1 MRNLLLHRNRS
12 SVYSVNSATIP
23 ARPAVRIIQSVS
35 SPSYSTVRSR
45 ASQASMHV
53 RAAAGSTLAVTCVC
67 TTYVSFSCFTGV
79 WPVRYSGVTGGP
91 CPCCVRSIGSN
102 DLFPCVCNEVRK
114 KPLHL
119 QAPTRETHGHARSA
133 ILVQHEAKPLGYQ
146 GSRSGPIGLSHGRRR
161 SSEWRILVCGKRI
174 RMTT

>member
-1 MRNLLLHRNRS
+1 M
-12 SVYSVNSATIP
+12 YSVNSATIP
-23 ARPAVRIIQSVS
+23 ARPAVRIVQSVS

-45 ASQASMHV
+45 ASQASMRV

-67 TTYVSFSCFTGV
+67 NVCTTYGVFSCFAGV
-79 WPVRYSGVTGGP
+79 WPVRHSGVTGGP

-114 KPLHL
+114 KPLSTSDSGDTMIVML
-119 QAPTRETHGHARSA
+119 EA
-133 ILVQHEAKPLGYQ
+133 ILVPQAKPLGYQ